1 MDEPE
6 DVTSIFLEGKKTLD
20 VRKVEK
26 EMVGAAKKLVNNHPD
41 IGALV
46 MECTNMPPCARVVQD
61 AVGLP
66 VFDATTMIRHI
77 YESLNRQRFNS

>member
-77 YESLNRQRFNS
+77 YESLHRQRFNS